1 MSGTGGLSR
10 AQLLYGL
17 CLPLAVLLGFFLAA
31 PTDPG
36 TVAVVG
42 LVLALLASPLLFQ
55 WHHLALVMS
64 WNAAIAPAF
73 LPGSPYLWMLLA
85 VPSLVLGFV
94 TRSTDPDRRF
104 LAPPSLV
111 MSLLALV
118 VVVLVTAS
126 CTGGMGVRALGSQQF
141 GGRGY
146 FYILFAIAG
155 FFALTSQGVPRERA
169 SLYVGLFFLSGLTAL
184 AGNVIYA
191 LGPKAFPLFD
201 IFPPTWA
208 VGQAMAAERVD
219 APEGSA
225 RIGGFSQASVLLL
238 CFLLARYGVRR
249 LFDLTRPW
257 RTALFLAA
265 AVGILY
271 AGYRSALLLFLLTL
285 GVVFVLEGL
294 HRTRYMVLALAGGLV
309 TVLLI
314 LPVLPQMPYVIQRT
328 LAVLPVQ
335 VSPAVRDDV
344 RESTRWRMEMW
355 REVAH
360 EAPQYI
366 LLGKGYAIDPRELE
380 LTLQATWRG
389 RTARWATAS
398 LARDYHNGLLSLYM
412 PLGGVGTVAFAW
424 FLIAGGR
431 VLRRNCREGDPE
443 LLLVNRLLY
452 GYFLARV
459 VFFLFIFGSFFLD
472 LAVFVG
478 LVGLGLSLNAP
489 VWQRRQAIGTPET
502 ATPAVYPVWRETQS
516 VTKSQ

>member
-1 MSGTGGLSR
+1 MSNTGGLSR
-10 AQLLYGL
+10 AQLIHGL

-31 PTDPG
+31 PTDPS

-42 LVLALLASPLLFQ
+42 LVLAVLVSPLLFQ
-55 WHHLALVMS
+55 WHHLALATS
-64 WNAAIAPAF
+64 WNAAVAPGF

-85 VPSLVLGFV
+85 VPSLALGFV
-94 TRSTDPDRRF
+94 TRSTDPHRRF
-104 LAPPSLV
+104 LSPPSV
-111 MSLLALV
+111 AISLLVLAAVALT
-118 VVVLVTAS
+118 TAAL
-126 CTGGMGVRALGSQQF
+126 TGGIGVRSLGSERF

-146 FYILFAIAG
+146 FYILFAIVG
-155 FFALTSQGVPRERA
+155 FFALTSQGIPRDRVG
-169 SLYVGLFFLSGLTAL
+169 LYVGLFFLSGLTAL

-191 LGPKAFPLFD
+191 LGPKAYPLFD

-208 VGQAMAAERVD
+208 VGQAMAIERVD

-257 RTALFLAA
+257 RVVLFLAA

-271 AGYRSALLLFLLTL
+271 AGYRSALLLFLMTL
-285 GVVFVLEGL
+285 AVVFVLEGL
-294 HRTRYMVLALAGGLV
+294 HRTRYMVLALVGSI

-314 LPVLPQMPYVIQRT
+314 LLPVLPQMPYVIQRT

-335 VSPAVRDDV
+335 VSPAVREDV
-344 RESTRWRMEMW
+344 RGSTRWRLEMW
-355 REVAH
+355 QEVAR
-360 EAPQYI
+360 EAPRYI

-380 LTLQATWRG
+380 LTVEGTWRG
-389 RTARWATAS
+389 RAARWATAS
-398 LARDYHNGLLSLYM
+398 LARDYHNGLLSLYV
-412 PLGGVGTVAFAW
+412 PLGGPGTMAFAW
-424 FLIAGGR
+424 FLFAGGR
-431 VLRRNCREGDPE
+431 VLRRNCREGAPE
-443 LLLVNRLLY
+443 MQYVNRLLY

-459 VFFLFIFGSFFLD
+459 LYFLFVFGSFFMD

-489 VWQRRQAIGTPET
+489 LWQRKPVVGSLET
-502 ATPAVYPVWRETQS
+502 GAQTVYSVWRETQS
-516 VTKSQ
+516 LSKSQ